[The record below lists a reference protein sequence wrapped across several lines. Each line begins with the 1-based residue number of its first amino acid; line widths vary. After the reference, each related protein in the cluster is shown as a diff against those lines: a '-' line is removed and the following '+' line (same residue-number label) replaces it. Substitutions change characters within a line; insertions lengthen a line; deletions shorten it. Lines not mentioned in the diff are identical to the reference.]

1 MAKITKWLNPWLVE
15 SIEAFNFYCCPE
27 CNFRSNEANFFQVHA
42 LQNHDLSQALFNN
55 LDLDIKVDIKLEQSE
70 TEPEIQLGIDEQ
82 NGAEEHQRK
91 PRTCFLLRTYGSLPK
106 IQQKFK
112 LSTTHC
118 LQLK

>member
-1 MAKITKWLNPWLVE
+1 MAKITKWLNPWSVE

-70 TEPEIQLGIDEQ
+70 TEPEIQLGINDEK
-82 NGAEEHQRK
+82 NGTEEQQCK
-91 PRTCFLLRTYGSLPK
+91 PRTSFSKFSYMFLNSNNFF
-106 IQQKFK
+106 KFEFF
-112 LSTTHC
+112 
-118 LQLK
+118 